1 MGQSKPIGLK
11 WRSSTLFIVST
22 VGIGLFTDLFLY
34 GLVVPILPFILQDR
48 VDLPPDQIQS
58 HVSGLLAAYAGA
70 SVLFSPPAGIIADKL
85 PTRQLPF
92 LVGLTALL
100 LATLLLFLGQNVA
113 VLTVARVLQGISAA
127 VVWTIGLALVLDTV
141 GPGNLGKT
149 IGSIFGFISIG
160 ELAAPVLGGVV
171 YKQSG
176 YAGVFGL
183 GFAILAIDF
192 IMRILIIE
200 KKTAARYNY
209 NEEGEES
216 NGHTSEEQDGDAEDG
231 HEDSEEDP
239 LIRKEE
245 GAYKIPEG
253 QPKWIRSFPILYC
266 LSNPRLLTALL
277 LAFVQATLLAT
288 FDATVPTLAEELFGF
303 DSLKAGLLFIALV
316 LPYLVLGPVA
326 GWAVDRYGAK
336 PAAVIGF
343 GYLVP
348 VLVLLRLVRAGGKTQ
363 IIIYCALLA
372 LCGLGMAVIGSPSIV
387 EASYVVRMYDKANA
401 DFFGKQ
407 GPYAQLYGINSMVF
421 SLGLTAGPLV
431 SGSLK
436 DAVGY
441 GNMNIVVAALCLVTA
456 VLSFIYVGGKP
467 NILRKKQ
474 R

>member
-1 MGQSKPIGLK
+1 
-11 WRSSTLFIVST
+11 
-22 VGIGLFTDLFLY
+22 
-34 GLVVPILPFILQDR
+34 
-48 VDLPPDQIQS
+48 
-58 HVSGLLAAYAGA
+58 
-70 SVLFSPPAGIIADKL
+70 
-85 PTRQLPF
+85 
-92 LVGLTALL
+92 
-100 LATLLLFLGQNVA
+100 
-113 VLTVARVLQGISAA
+113 
-127 VVWTIGLALVLDTV
+127 
-141 GPGNLGKT
+141 
-149 IGSIFGFISIG
+149 
-160 ELAAPVLGGVV
+160 
-171 YKQSG
+171 
-176 YAGVFGL
+176 
-183 GFAILAIDF
+183 
-192 IMRILIIE
+192 MRILIIE

-209 NEEGEES
+209 NEEGEEP

-245 GAYKIPEG
+245 EDAYKIPEG
-253 QPKWIRSFPILYC
+253 QRKWIRSLPILYC

-288 FDATVPTLAEELFGF
+288 FDATVPTLAEQLFGF

-348 VLVLLRLVRAGGKTQ
+348 VLVLLRLVRAGGRTQ

-387 EASYVVRMYDKANA
+387 EASYVVQMYDKANP

-421 SLGLTAGPLV
+421 SLGLTVGPLV

-441 GNMNIVVAALCLVTA
+441 GNMNVVVAALCLVTA
-456 VLSFIYVGGKP
+456 ILSFIYVGGKP
-467 NILRKKQ
+467 NILQKKH

>member
-1 MGQSKPIGLK
+1 MAKSKPIGLK

-48 VDLPPDQIQS
+48 VNLPHDQIQS

-70 SVLFSPPAGIIADKL
+70 SVLFSPPAAILADRL

-100 LATLLLFLGQNVA
+100 LATLLLFLGQTVA

-141 GPGNLGKT
+141 GPENLGKT

-160 ELAAPVLGGVV
+160 ELAAPVLGGII
-171 YKQSG
+171 YKSAG
-176 YAGVFGL
+176 YGGVFGL
-183 GFAILAIDF
+183 GFAFLAVDF

-200 KKTAARYNY
+200 KKTAAKYKD
-209 NEEGEES
+209 EEGEAV
-216 NGHTSEEQDGDAEDG
+216 NGHASQPEQEAEDG
-231 HEDSEEDP
+231 HEETEEDP

-245 GAYKIPEG
+245 SQEYKIPPD
-253 QPKWIRSFPILYC
+253 QPKAIRSVPILYC
-266 LSNPRLLTALL
+266 LKDPRLLTALL

-288 FDATVPTLAEELFGF
+288 FDATIPTEAQELFDF
-303 DSLKAGLLFIALV
+303 DSLSAGLLFIALV

-326 GWAVDRYGAK
+326 GWTVDRYGPK

-348 VLVLLRLVRAGGKTQ
+348 VLILLRLVRAGGKPQ
-363 IIIYCALLA
+363 IIVYCALLA
-372 LCGLGMAVIGSPSIV
+372 LCGIGMGVIGSPSIV
-387 EASYVVRMYDKANA
+387 EASYVVGMYDKSNP
-401 DFFGKQ
+401 DTFGPN

-421 SLGLTAGPLV
+421 SAGLTVGPLI

-441 GNMNIVVAALCLVTA
+441 GNMNLVVAALCLLTA
-456 VLSFIYVGGKP
+456 ILSFIYVGGKP
-467 NILRKKQ
+467 AMLKK
-474 R
+474 RRD